1 MTANLPNAMHLEM
14 MNAQRREMMKAI
26 AAAARDEATREDVE
40 GCQVVSTMWCDP
52 SRQDDTALGGFGC
65 WGDNI
70 TDVRLEYRHFRVKE
84 DGSKDLSSETPWMLC
99 QILQISDNFK
109 DSRAVMDAKHF
120 KMIAADDDGG
130 NKRRTDLEEL
140 TGKLRANFPSEGL
153 IDPRMRTSRVAVGLR
168 MAFVPVPDTGKG
180 WACEVRY
187 VAYGYNTS
195 DAKDP
200 SNLLLF
206 GDTMNT
212 SLFAEEPAH
221 SAGFQPLYTKLMST
235 VCPDS
240 GSSDA
245 ELKMR
250 CYATAV
256 EATDRGL
263 ADMGKET
270 AAESAAMAAQGKG
283 TSVRTGPSTLPASSA
298 CAWHIALPLQ
308 KVAPP
313 PQLRG
318 LGGGGGGASGDCIY
332 RSLAGTAAANDDGT
346 TDDGVDPVFRSACDS
361 REPVK
366 VAAKEG
372 RIGIGTYVEDAKPF
386 PLKTPL
392 AKQTPAI
399 ATGIYIMTVP
409 MGACP
414 DDATVVEACRK
425 LKSYYKQ
432 ASELGTQLDDRLSEL
447 AVKEGLTQVGPV
459 SKKAKVEIAACI
471 GAEKADATMPGT
483 APLAP
488 TIAVGRPL
496 LAGVPRD

>member
-1 MTANLPNAMHLEM
+1 MSAANLPNAMHLEM
-14 MNAQRREMMKAI
+14 MNAQRQEMMKAI
-26 AAAARDEATREDVE
+26 STASQDEATREDVE

-70 TDVRLEYRHFRVKE
+70 TDVRLEYRIFRVDEK
-84 DGSKDLSSETPWMLC
+84 GNKDLGTQTQWMLC
-99 QILQISDNFK
+99 QILQISNNTK

-120 KMIAADDDGG
+120 KLIAADDDGG

-140 TGKLRANFPSEGL
+140 TGKLRTNFPSEGFV
-153 IDPRMRTSRVAVGLR
+153 DPRMRASRVAVALR
-168 MAFVPVPDTGKG
+168 MAFVPVPDASKG
-180 WACEVRY
+180 WGCEVRY
-187 VAYGYNTS
+187 VAYGYNTT
-195 DAKDP
+195 DPADP

-212 SLFAEEPAH
+212 SVFAEEPAR

-240 GSSDA
+240 GSADA
-245 ELKMR
+245 DLKMR

-256 EATDRGL
+256 ESTDRGL

-283 TSVRTGPSTLPASSA
+283 TSVRTGPSTLPGSSA

-313 PQLRG
+313 PRLRS
-318 LGGGGGGASGDCIY
+318 LGGGGLGASGGPQGECIY
-332 RSLAGTAAANDDGT
+332 RSMSAAAEP
-346 TDDGVDPVFRSACDS
+346 DDGVDPVFRSAAES
-361 REPVK
+361 RTPAK

-372 RIGIGTYVEDAKPF
+372 RIGIGSYVEDAKAF
-386 PLKTPL
+386 PIKTPV

-425 LKSYYKQ
+425 LKAYYKQ
-432 ASELGTQLDDRLSEL
+432 ASELGTQLDDRLSEQ
-447 AVKEGLTQVGPV
+447 AVKEGLTEVGPV
-459 SKKAKVEIAACI
+459 SKKSKLEIAGCI